1 MAHIHSHSNHRTARD
16 IALQGLTAQQRANL
30 LELAALY
37 GIPNEDSI
45 YWMGVMLRPDEQ
57 SQKQLDEGF
66 NLIAGNMEHFT
77 KRLIALEAVCQSQ
90 AKAAAV
96 IPSRRFWLLGLLFLA
111 MGTMLDVTGLVWSY
125 QSRPVAPASAATGQV
140 ELVERSGAAPV
151 ADQRSM
157 GLELSPQLMQA
168 NRARLKLCQA
178 DGNSKCTFLVRP
190 ES

>member
-1 MAHIHSHSNHRTARD
+1 MAHIHYHSNYRTARD

-66 NLIAGNMEHFT
+66 TLIAGNMEHFT

-90 AKAAAV
+90 AEAAAV

-111 MGTMLDVTGLVWSY
+111 MGTMLDVTGLVWSN
-125 QSRPVAPASAATGQV
+125 QSRPVAPAPTVGQL
-140 ELVERSGAAPV
+140 ESMKRAGDAPV
-151 ADQRSM
+151 ADQRM

-168 NRARLKLCQA
+168 NRARLKRCQA
-178 DGNSKCTFLVRP
+178 DGNSKCTFLIRL

>member
-77 KRLIALEAVCQSQ
+77 KRLIALEAVCRSQ
-90 AKAAAV
+90 AEAAV
-96 IPSRRFWLLGLLFLA
+96 VPSRRFWLLGLLFLA

-125 QSRPVAPASAATGQV
+125 QSRAVVPASTVGQ
-140 ELVERSGAAPV
+140 LGPMERSGAVPV

-157 GLELSPQLMQA
+157 GL
-168 NRARLKLCQA
+168 
-178 DGNSKCTFLVRP
+178 
-190 ES
+190 

>member
-66 NLIAGNMEHFT
+66 TLIAGNMEHFT

-90 AKAAAV
+90 AKAAV
-96 IPSRRFWLLGLLFLA
+96 VPSRRFWLLGLLFLA

-125 QSRPVAPASAATGQV
+125 QSRAVAPASTGQL
-140 ELVERSGAAPV
+140 ESIERSGAAPV

-168 NRARLKLCQA
+168 NRARLKRCQA
-178 DGNSKCTFLVRP
+178 DRNSKCTFLIEP
-190 ES
+190 EV

>member
-66 NLIAGNMEHFT
+66 NLIAENMEHFT

-90 AKAAAV
+90 AEAAAV
-96 IPSRRFWLLGLLFLA
+96 VPSRRFWLLGLLFLA
-111 MGTMLDVTGLVWSY
+111 MGTVLDVTGLVWSY
-125 QSRPVAPASAATGQV
+125 QSRPVVPASTVGQ
-140 ELVERSGAAPV
+140 
-151 ADQRSM
+151 
-157 GLELSPQLMQA
+157 LEQQFQIQ
-168 NRARLKLCQA
+168 N
-178 DGNSKCTFLVRP
+178 F
-190 ES
+190 